1 MILKNKRYGHF
12 AIVLFLMI
20 LFIDRMNECEKPC
33 GQKEI
38 ATKEP
43 FWQNKISGGIYI

>member
-33 GQKEI
+33 GQKRNCYKRAI
-38 ATKEP
+38 LTK
-43 FWQNKISGGIYI
+43 